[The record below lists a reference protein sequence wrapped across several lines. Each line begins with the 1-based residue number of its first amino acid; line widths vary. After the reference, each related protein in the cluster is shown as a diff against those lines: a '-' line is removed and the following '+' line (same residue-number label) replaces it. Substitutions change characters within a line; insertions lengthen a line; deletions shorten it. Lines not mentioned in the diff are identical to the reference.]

1 MLSDFS
7 YLDLLAVVRVH
18 LAIHRLI
25 KYLPLWLGHR
35 IVDSSAERYVQID
48 ARITA
53 SLPQLSGLGALSI
66 ALQALRGFAL
76 VDVGQTRMLKNKK
89 QATTS
94 CTANPTMTITVGT
107 HVHRRHTR
115 RYEEVTI

>member
-1 MLSDFS
+1 MRRVHNFFSRWRQKTRGMLSDFS

-66 ALQALRGFAL
+66 AL
-76 VDVGQTRMLKNKK
+76 
-89 QATTS
+89 
-94 CTANPTMTITVGT
+94 
-107 HVHRRHTR
+107 
-115 RYEEVTI
+115 